1 MSLQFPKSKI
11 IAMMVVE
18 SGSIFARTPF
28 NKRVKDGKYTW
39 QFL

>member
-18 SGSIFARTPF
+18 SGSIF
-28 NKRVKDGKYTW
+28 GKNS
-39 QFL
+39 L